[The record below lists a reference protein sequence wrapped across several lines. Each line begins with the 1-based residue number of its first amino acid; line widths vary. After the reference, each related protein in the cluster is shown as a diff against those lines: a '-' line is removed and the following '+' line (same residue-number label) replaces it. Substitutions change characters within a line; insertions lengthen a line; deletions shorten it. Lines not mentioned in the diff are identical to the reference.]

1 MKTLSQLIQEAE
13 ERLMGEVK
21 KCLPKKYN
29 FVDPQRGWSTGS
41 PHDERYQAEVS
52 RKANHDFY
60 IDQIISK
67 LDSQEVKDFLKT
79 ELTNIVKESFKNT
92 RVEENGKHNAKCE
105 HDNNWCC
112 THAEE
117 LIDDEYTEYGYNT
130 ALSDKHNKEC
140 EFLGN

>member
-1 MKTLSQLIQEAE
+1 MKTLSHLQNEAI

-92 RVEENGKHNAKCE
+92 RVTRRTKDGECLICGEATEE
-105 HDNNWCC
+105 C
-112 THAEE
+112 TCQ
-117 LIDDEYTEYGYNT
+117 I
-130 ALSDKHNKEC
+130 ALSDKHNKEKT
-140 EFLGN
+140 FLGE

>member
-92 RVEENGKHNAKCE
+92 RVEEKEMRCLECADSAECE
-105 HDNNWCC
+105 CRNNNFSYRL
-112 THAEE
+112 A
-117 LIDDEYTEYGYNT
+117 I
-130 ALSDKHNKEC
+130 SDKHNKEC

>member
-1 MKTLSQLIQEAE
+1 MKNLSQLIQEAE

-92 RVEENGKHNAKCE
+92 RVEESYMRDVE
-105 HDNNWCC
+105 SS
-112 THAEE
+112 
-117 LIDDEYTEYGYNT
+117 GYNQ
-130 ALSDKHNKEC
+130 ALSEKEK
-140 EFLGN
+140 ENQFLNN

>member
-92 RVEENGKHNAKCE
+92 RVEERKIPDTKI
-105 HDNNWCC
+105 
-112 THAEE
+112 EE
-117 LIDDEYTEYGYNT
+117 LTEIGKINRSYKIGFNEAT
-130 ALSDKHNKEC
+130 QQQHNKENQ
-140 EFLGN
+140 FLNN